1 MAVTSSRLSTPHEPW
16 ASEKKICCDQKT
28 TARVRLLK
36 GRVQKLEKA
45 APLRSCF
52 GGRGRASS
60 SAAGQ
65 GSGRLGEAR
74 GGARGALSMGTPG
87 TAASRQRQGKACC
100 STPTM
105 VLTGKGTVVS
115 YSGQEFGPQGKK
127 GSLNSTNAQCI
138 WKLIELY
145 GTDNFVNIK
154 LTKKILFFPS
164 LLNRTIWFCCFTC
177 LNFVPTS

>member
-16 ASEKKICCDQKT
+16 ANEKKTRCDKKHYSTSAASEGQG
-28 TARVRLLK
+28 AEAGK
-36 GRVQKLEKA
+36 G
-45 APLRSCF
+45 
-52 GGRGRASS
+52 SS
-60 SAAGQ
+60 SPELLRRKRKGEQQRCGTGQWQAGWSQ
-65 GSGRLGEAR
+65 

-87 TAASRQRQGKACC
+87 TAASQQRQGKACC
-100 STPTM
+100 STPTT

-115 YSGQEFGPQGKK
+115 HSGQEFGPKGKK
-127 GSLNSTNAQCI
+127 GGLNSTNAQCI